1 MAAVKL
7 LSMQLMGK
15 EQTHDRGA
23 ECDDRRFDNQDALR
37 LLISSVQDVTMQS
50 VANNCQRIKHPI
62 GCTLQG
68 KASTDIAR
76 QGQVGTVDMKLLCL
90 AVGNSLVDFQPIK
103 PKTADFLVASCKNDL
118 CIVDFQ
124 ALTRVEVILSVWTTL
139 LQHIKR
145 KTSMPIL
152 ILSLLGTG
160 LKVFTVNIN

>member
-50 VANNCQRIKHPI
+50 VANNCQQIKHPI

-76 QGQVGTVDMKLLCL
+76 QGQVGTVDMKLFCAWQSVIHWLIFNL
-90 AVGNSLVDFQPIK
+90 SSLK
-103 PKTADFLVASCKNDL
+103 
-118 CIVDFQ
+118 
-124 ALTRVEVILSVWTTL
+124 
-139 LQHIKR
+139 LQ
-145 KTSMPIL
+145 T
-152 ILSLLGTG
+152 SLLHRVKMIYA
-160 LKVFTVNIN
+160 LLISKL